1 MSGVYTKKSVEDE
14 FDTSEGALPFSLQQA
29 AEDELGE
36 TPQRRKESL
45 TLLLELLSED
55 KELNGRKDAEFLQR
69 FLRVRKYDVEAAF
82 RTVQNYYRIRHTSG
96 PVFREFLPSTVSLAT
111 RRLMMV
117 LPGRDVHGRRI
128 FLYKPGCWVVEESP
142 YVEMHRAVL
151 LCMEHLA
158 KDPTTQVFGIA
169 ILSDFQG
176 FTPEKVFAMN
186 FGLIRRGIEYLQ
198 DCMPI
203 RLKSVPTVNQ
213 GTAFDIFFTLTRP
226 FMKKK
231 LAERFHLYGENF
243 EDLHKEI
250 PASVLPEEY
259 GGQAPPA
266 DFEGFWTH
274 LETKE
279 DEYREDNAF
288 GYVGKHDHEFATVA
302 EIEEELTFM

>member
-1 MSGVYTKKSVEDE
+1 MATMRAIFQLASSRPICQDWLYRESNCRR
-14 FDTSEGALPFSLQQA
+14 ALGPKW
-29 AEDELGE
+29 
-36 TPQRRKESL
+36 RK
-45 TLLLELLSED
+45 
-55 KELNGRKDAEFLQR
+55 A
-69 FLRVRKYDVEAAF
+69 KYV
-82 RTVQNYYRIRHTSG
+82 V
-96 PVFREFLPSTVSLAT
+96 PSA
-111 RRLMMV
+111 
-117 LPGRDVHGRRI
+117 
-128 FLYKPGCWVVEESP
+128 PGCWVVEQSP